1 MSLPNLT
8 NEFIA
13 DSYKGVLHTSNQPVT
28 GSTLRQVYDGL
39 GNPTALKIS
48 ADTVGFGNF
57 VLPTN
62 GVFGQTFLVDPS
74 GNLIFGNIFPIGSV
88 YFTVT
93 DTNPQTYLGGVW
105 VRIAQ
110 GRFIAGVGTGTDGT
124 YSKTLTAGNTGGTYE
139 HQLTVDQMPTHDHEL
154 EFNATRSNVDID
166 FRGSQRQFLSPTTIV
181 DRLESAD
188 TGGNQS
194 HENTPPAFGLYVW
207 TRTA

>member
-1 MSLPNLT
+1 MASLPNLT
-8 NEFIA
+8 DEFIA

-28 GSTLRQVYDGL
+28 GATLRQVYDGL

-93 DTNPQTYLGGVW
+93 DANPQTYLGGVW

-110 GRFIAGVGTGTDGT
+110 GRFIAGVGTGSDGT
-124 YSKTLTAGNTGGTYE
+124 YSRTLTAGNTGGTYE
-139 HQLTVDQMPTHDHEL
+139 HRLTIEEMPAHSHGMDFFSKLSVDSDM
-154 EFNATRSNVDID
+154 
-166 FRGSQRQFLSPTTIV
+166 
-181 DRLESAD
+181 
-188 TGGNQS
+188 GGNQRVYHS
-194 HENTPPAFGLYVW
+194 RTSISYEVDTENTGDGETHENTPPAFGLYVW
-207 TRTA
+207 ARTA